1 VSTTLLDV
9 LQKARHALGC
19 ARLGVP
25 RGHIVLAGP
34 SERHGLAGRCAL
46 TIAPSGAFL
55 DRFEGPL
62 STALGFDGETG
73 WGLDMTGMPMRLDLD
88 DLETPRLVYGVL
100 SGQWLAEGGGFQVEF
115 DPRESE
121 GKHIGLRLRVRG
133 AATDSALFLDRAT
146 WLPSRLERP
155 LVGWM
160 RSWEFSNYRMESGL
174 TLPRKLVHSQG
185 GLADV
190 DHFESLTLQ
199 SDALESPCRPVTTEP
214 DDHRFDGSVSARLA
228 LRRIPSGHVFVRP
241 KIDGAE
247 RGWFALDTGSGAGF
261 TILASLADE
270 IGMPR
275 LGRVAGGGA
284 GSAIQIAALRRG
296 KTFEL
301 GPMTITGSV
310 YLELPPELNVTLKR
324 LADID
329 VVGTCGYDLFRRCI
343 VELDLARSEVVLHP
357 RDGGP
362 QPKAWF
368 GLNLQHRIPSLHCE
382 FEGGHSG
389 QFQIDTGAGPLV
401 LFHSPAVRR
410 LRLLDGRRTA
420 ASEVRGAEGSVETQV
435 GQLAWID
442 IAGERRTDV
451 RALFVTGE
459 SGALADPHTAGT
471 FGAIL
476 LAPKRIVF
484 DYGRQRMALID

>member
-1 VSTTLLDV
+1 MSTTLLDV
-9 LQKARHALGC
+9 LDKARHAVGS
-19 ARLGVP
+19 ARPGLPGT
-25 RGHIVLAGP
+25 HIILAGP
-34 SERHGLAGRCAL
+34 SERHGLSGRCTL
-46 TIAPSGAFL
+46 TIGPSGEFL
-55 DRFEGPL
+55 DRFDGPL
-62 STALGFDGETG
+62 STAAGFDGETG

-88 DLETPRLVYGVL
+88 DLETPRFVYGVL
-100 SGQWLAEGGGFQVEF
+100 SGQWLAEDGSFQVEL
-115 DPRESE
+115 DPREPE
-121 GKHIGLRLRVRG
+121 GHHVGLRLRIRG
-133 AATDSALFLDRAT
+133 GVADAALLLDRAT
-146 WLPSRLERP
+146 WLASRLERP

-160 RSWEFSNYRMESGL
+160 RSWEFSDYRRESGL
-174 TLPRKLVHSQG
+174 ILPRTLTHTQG

-190 DHFESLTLQ
+190 DHFESLTLLPH
-199 SDALESPCRPVTTEP
+199 AEASPCRPVPAEP
-214 DDHRFDGSVSARLA
+214 DDHRFDRSVSPRLV

-241 KIDGAE
+241 RIDGAE

-284 GSAIQIAALRRG
+284 GSTIKIAALRQG

-343 VELDLARSEVVLHP
+343 VELDLTRSEAVLHP

-362 QPKAWF
+362 RPKDWF
-368 GLNLQHRIPSLHCE
+368 GLKLQHRIPSLHCQ

-401 LFHSPAVRR
+401 LFHSPLVRR
-410 LRLLDGRRTA
+410 LKLLDGRRTVTR
-420 ASEVRGAEGSVETQV
+420 EVRGAEGSVGTQV
-435 GQLAWID
+435 GKLAWID
-442 IAGERRTDV
+442 VAGERRTDV
-451 RALFVTGE
+451 PAMFVTGE

-471 FGAIL
+471 LGAIL

-484 DYGRQRMALID
+484 DYGRRRMALID